1 MTFADGLIAN
11 SPPVA
16 EIGRNTMNSFAKARI
31 ERAKRTLVGR
41 FVCRLLGEQT
51 GAVLMEYVVL
61 GAMVAAAAV
70 ALVLLFG
77 KGIRERLMEMI
88 DALRGKPKVEQ
99 TITDDDIAGANEG
112 GKNIAGGEGMAE

>member
-1 MTFADGLIAN
+1 MRKPSKF
-11 SPPVA
+11 
-16 EIGRNTMNSFAKARI
+16 MI
-31 ERAKRTLVGR
+31 ERAKRTFVGR
-41 FVCRLLGEQT
+41 VVCRLLGDQT

-70 ALVLLFG
+70 ALILVFG

-88 DALRGKPKVEQ
+88 DALRGKPKVEI
-99 TITDDDIAGANEG
+99 TITDDDISDANDG

>member
-1 MTFADGLIAN
+1 
-11 SPPVA
+11 
-16 EIGRNTMNSFAKARI
+16 MNSFAKARI

-99 TITDDDIAGANEG
+99 TITDEDIAGANEG

>member
-1 MTFADGLIAN
+1 
-11 SPPVA
+11 
-16 EIGRNTMNSFAKARI
+16 MNSFAKARI

-41 FVCRLLGEQT
+41 LVCRLLGDQT

-77 KGIRERLMEMI
+77 KGIRERLVQMI
-88 DALRGKPKVEQ
+88 EALFKPSAVHVIEEP
-99 TITDDDIAGANEG
+99 DIETPKGDGDKISGLE
-112 GKNIAGGEGMAE
+112 